1 MTLEIFYQSVV
12 ASGTNIDIINELIH
26 KAGGIIGQ
34 NLETFDF
41 SEEEEEEVTELAA
54 LHHPTIIQQSV
65 PPPHSPETVELVFS
79 TDAFSSAVMENV
91 LGDHFK

>member
-1 MTLEIFYQSVV
+1 MV

-34 NLETFDF
+34 NLEIFDF
-41 SEEEEEEVTELAA
+41 SEEEEEVTELAA